1 MPKAP
6 PLLPEETLR
15 RVLRLAR
22 LDGASV
28 LAVAGIFALL
38 TAIAGD
44 FVGAVIGLLVAGAGA
59 IELHG
64 ASLLRDGEPRGMNWL
79 VGSQL
84 FLLVTVLGYCALR
97 LLHPELGPL
106 RAAVTDEMKVSLE
119 AASYTPD
126 AFVQLVYT
134 LTYAVFAIVTFFYQ
148 GGMAIYYHRR
158 RDPVTRALTIEL

>member
-1 MPKAP
+1 MPELP
-6 PLLPEETLR
+6 PLLPDETLR

-22 LDGASV
+22 LDGLSV
-28 LAVAGIFALL
+28 LAVAGLFAVL
-38 TAIAGD
+38 TALAGD
-44 FVGAVIGLLVAGAGA
+44 VVGAVIGLLVAGAGA

-64 ASLLRDGEPRGMNWL
+64 ASLLREGEPRGMNWL

-106 RAAVTDEMKVSLE
+106 RAAVTEEMKTSLE
-119 AASYTPD
+119 LADYTPD
-126 AFVQLVYT
+126 EFIRMVYN
-134 LTYAVFAIVTFFYQ
+134 LTYAIFALVTFFYQ

-158 RDPVTRALTIEL
+158 RDPVAQALADEV